1 MYESTGTAA
10 ALIAAGAELFSA
22 RGFEGASVREIT
34 RRAEANLAAV
44 GYHFGSKRGL
54 WLAVLESRLL
64 PLREAMAE
72 AAAADGSPLARIERA
87 VRSLFAYARQHPEM
101 NGLMLHVLATAPPLP
116 QPALATIQYN
126 SATMRLL
133 IEEGQRD
140 GEIREGDSQ
149 LLALSVASQPL
160 ALWLARPA
168 IQGAGMIELDR
179 GDAFDELVENAVR
192 FVRAGLRVGDTSR
205 SKRSR

>member
-1 MYESTGTAA
+1 MYETTGTAA
-10 ALIAAGAELFSA
+10 DLIAAGAELFSA
-22 RGFEGASVREIT
+22 RGFKGASVRDIT
-34 RRAEANLAAV
+34 GRAGANLAAV

-54 WLAVLESRLL
+54 WLAVLESRLG
-64 PLREAMAE
+64 PVREAMAE
-72 AAAADGSPLARIERA
+72 AAAGEEPALVRIERA

-116 QPALATIQYN
+116 RPALETIQFN
-126 SATMRLL
+126 SATMRSL
-133 IEEGQRD
+133 IEEGQRE
-140 GEIREGDSQ
+140 GQIREGDPQ

-168 IQGAGMIELDR
+168 IQGSGMIEIDR

-192 FVRAGLRVGDTSR
+192 FVRAGLLRAAPLR

>member
-10 ALIAAGAELFSA
+10 DLIAAGTELFSA

-34 RRAEANLAAV
+34 RKAGANLAAV

-54 WLAVLESRLL
+54 WLAVLESRLG

-72 AAAADGSPLARIERA
+72 AAGGDGPALERIERA
-87 VRSLFAYARQHPEM
+87 VRSLFAYARLHPEM
-101 NGLMLHVLATAPPLP
+101 NGLMLHVLAAAPPLP
-116 QPALATIQYN
+116 PPALETIQFN
-126 SATMRLL
+126 SATMRSL
-133 IEEGQRD
+133 IEEGQRE
-140 GEIREGDSQ
+140 GAIREGNPQ

-168 IQGAGMIELDR
+168 IQGSGMIEVDR
-179 GDAFDELVENAVR
+179 SDAFDELVENAVR
-192 FVRAGLRVGDTSR
+192 FVRAGLRVGDSLR